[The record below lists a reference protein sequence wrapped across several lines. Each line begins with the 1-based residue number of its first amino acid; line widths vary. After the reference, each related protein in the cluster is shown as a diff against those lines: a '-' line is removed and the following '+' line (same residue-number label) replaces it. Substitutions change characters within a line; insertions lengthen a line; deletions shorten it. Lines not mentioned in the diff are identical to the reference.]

1 MFASSIAYPV
11 TYVKTNTWFY
21 EILIIWWEIWI
32 PLSDC
37 CSGINFSLTE
47 PCGVWGSH
55 QYSYWCCFD
64 FLTCKV
70 SAVLSVWLDT
80 LVYSCLISTLV
91 TKIEGYILD
100 DFCGHSFWCSKRNRV
115 SPTCITDLITVLF
128 LSPEIA
134 LSWFT
139 AGNRG
144 KRLYL
149 FTFLSNDFS
158 CGCVAESCNEFA
170 AKHTCVKWL
179 WNS

>member
-115 SPTCITDLITVLF
+115 SPTCITDLHHCFVSVPRNCIVLIYCWQQR
-128 LSPEIA
+128 EKA
-134 LSWFT
+134 LFIYFF
-139 AGNRG
+139 
-144 KRLYL
+144 K
-149 FTFLSNDFS
+149 
-158 CGCVAESCNEFA
+158 
-170 AKHTCVKWL
+170 
-179 WNS
+179 